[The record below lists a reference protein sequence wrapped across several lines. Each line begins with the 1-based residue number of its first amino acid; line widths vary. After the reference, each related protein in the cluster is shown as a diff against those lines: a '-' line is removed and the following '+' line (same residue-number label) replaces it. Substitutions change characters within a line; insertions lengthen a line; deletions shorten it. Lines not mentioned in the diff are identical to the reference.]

1 MRSRTRTTT
10 ATTTTT
16 KAVEDA
22 EAQGCQ
28 VPPGERDFSPGMT
41 TIWIDGKYFDRDTAM
56 VSVFDH
62 GLLYGDGVFEGI
74 RAYAGRIFRLDAHLD
89 RLYASAKG
97 ICLDIPLPRPQMA
110 TMVSQAFAQSAMR
123 DAYIRLVVTRGVGD
137 LGLDPRK
144 CAKPTVICIVDTIR
158 LWPQDRYE
166 HGLTCLTAATPT
178 SHRENLSP
186 RIKSLNYLAHI
197 LAKIE
202 GVAANV
208 DEVVMLDA
216 SGYVTEASGMNLFAV
231 TNHTLRTPP
240 PWSGILRGV
249 TRDAVIELARDAGY
263 GVEEIPLNRYDLYT
277 ADEVFLTGT
286 AAEVIGITRLDG
298 RSIGTGTAGSITRDL
313 ALRFHALATSGD

>member
-1 MRSRTRTTT
+1 
-10 ATTTTT
+10 
-16 KAVEDA
+16 
-22 EAQGCQ
+22 
-28 VPPGERDFSPGMT
+28 MT
-41 TIWIDGKYFDRDTAM
+41 TIWIDGKYYDRDTAM

-89 RLYASAKG
+89 RLYGSAKG
-97 ICLDIPLPRPQMA
+97 ICLDIPLPRPEMA
-110 TMVSQAFAQSAMR
+110 TMVSAAFAQSGMR
-123 DAYIRLVVTRGVGD
+123 DAYLRLLVTRGVGD

-144 CAKPTVICIVDTIR
+144 CTKPTVICIVDTIR

-166 HGLTCLTAATPT
+166 QGLTCLTAATPI

-202 GVAANV
+202 GIAANV

-231 TNHTLRTPP
+231 ANHTLRTPP

-249 TRDAVIELARDAGY
+249 TRDAVMDLARDAGY
-263 GVEEIPLNRYDLYT
+263 GVEETPLNRYDLYT

-286 AAEVIGITRLDG
+286 AAEVVGITRLDG
-298 RSIGTGTAGSITRDL
+298 RTIGAGTSGPVTKDL